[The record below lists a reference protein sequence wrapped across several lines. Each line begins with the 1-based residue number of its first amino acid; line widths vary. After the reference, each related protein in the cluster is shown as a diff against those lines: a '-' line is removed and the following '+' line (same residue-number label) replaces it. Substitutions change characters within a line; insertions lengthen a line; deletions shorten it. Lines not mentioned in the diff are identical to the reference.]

1 MRRSFHP
8 LISSSIFIVC
18 ICCQSSYCE
27 TLPIEEATPLYVGA
41 RALGMGNAFIAV
53 ADDVSAGFWNPA
65 GLIQWQGVRIFGMT
79 KIHDR
84 RPYAFDPK
92 GIGYTYR
99 GYALFWG
106 NKIALRTDS
115 GTPDF
120 NYYSLAKQLNSY
132 MALGASLKFKRKHP
146 HPKYQFFGFKSG
158 YDLSLLVKPSQNW
171 KIGAVGQDLNLN
183 FKLDSLIIGAV
194 YQNRGLLIPVDLHID
209 MTQEEAQFS
218 IYMGVQKKLGIF
230 FVRAG
235 ISDSWFTGGIGIEL
249 YNSLILDYAL
259 IRETNTTSHF
269 VSAEVK
275 L

>member
-1 MRRSFHP
+1 MNKGAPLLLIVLLLLCQPSYGATHP
-8 LISSSIFIVC
+8 F
-18 ICCQSSYCE
+18 
-27 TLPIEEATPLYVGA
+27 EEASPMYVGA
-41 RALGMGNAFIAV
+41 RALGMGNAFVSV

-84 RPYAFDPK
+84 RQYAFDPK
-92 GIGYTYR
+92 GIGYAYR

-120 NYYSLAKQLNSY
+120 NYYSLAKQLDSY

-171 KIGAVGQDLNLN
+171 KIGAVGRDRNLN
-183 FKLDSLIIGAV
+183 FKLDSFSIGAV
-194 YQNRGLLIPVDLHID
+194 YQNRELLIPVDLHLD
-209 MTQEEAQFS
+209 MTQKDVQFS
-218 IYMGVQKKLGIF
+218 IYMGLQKKLGIF
-230 FVRAG
+230 FVRSG
-235 ISDSWFTGGIGIEL
+235 ISDSWLTGGIGIKL
-249 YNSLILDYAL
+249 YDRLNIDYAL

-269 VSAEVK
+269 VSAEIK